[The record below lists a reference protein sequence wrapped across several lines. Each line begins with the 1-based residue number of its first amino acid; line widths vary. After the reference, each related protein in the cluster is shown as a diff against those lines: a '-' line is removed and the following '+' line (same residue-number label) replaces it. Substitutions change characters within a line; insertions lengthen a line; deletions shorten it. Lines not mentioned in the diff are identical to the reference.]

1 MADWTMQRMMPAQI
15 QMLGRDEILENEDM
29 GYLTLLAL
37 SPTAATQ

>member
-1 MADWTMQRMMPAQI
+1 MADCMMQRMMPIQI
-15 QMLGRDEILENEDM
+15 QMPGKDMLEEDM